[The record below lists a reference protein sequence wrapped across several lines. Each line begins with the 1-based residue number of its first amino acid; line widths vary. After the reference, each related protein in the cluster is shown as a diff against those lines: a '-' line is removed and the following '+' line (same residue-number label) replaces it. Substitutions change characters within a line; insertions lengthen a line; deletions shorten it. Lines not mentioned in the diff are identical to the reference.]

1 MTNTTTTAAAPRRS
15 VGQWALVAGLA
26 ILGVLAF
33 VAAILYITGAANHIH
48 FLSGASHHGIHDIR
62 LAVAI
67 VAGILLFAGAGYV
80 ARSSSKSL
88 SARSD
93 PRPAHVRGPR
103 TSRNS
108 SGRSFPF
115 LLRRASLPGAA
126 VHAIRLAFR

>member
-1 MTNTTTTAAAPRRS
+1 MTNTSTTAAAPRRS
-15 VGQWALVAGLA
+15 FGQWALAAGLA

-88 SARSD
+88 LARPGPGPAEARGLLA
-93 PRPAHVRGPR
+93 PRNA
-103 TSRNS
+103 
-108 SGRSFPF
+108 SGSSFPF
-115 LLRRASLPGAA
+115 ILRRASLPVAA
-126 VHAIRLAFR
+126 VRAARLSSR

>member
-15 VGQWALVAGLA
+15 FGQWALVAGLA

-88 SARSD
+88 SARGLLT
-93 PRPAHVRGPR
+93 PRG
-103 TSRNS
+103 S
-108 SGRSFPF
+108 SGSSFPF
-115 LLRRASLPGAA
+115 LLRRASLPVAA
-126 VHAIRLAFR
+126 VQAVRLSTR